1 MRPYRHHVFICE
13 GKRCG
18 GKRSDKVLDEF
29 KHMLKRGSVEGL
41 KVTRCGCMKVCK
53 ETSAVGE
60 FSPAVV
66 VYPEGVW
73 YKNVTVD
80 DVAEIVEEHLGK
92 GSIVERLLLYRLGE
106 D

>member
-1 MRPYRHHVFICE
+1 MRPYKHHVFICE

-18 GKRSDKVLDEF
+18 GKKSSTVIDEF
-29 KHMLKRGSVEGL
+29 KHTSKRGDMDGV
-41 KVTRCGCMKVCK
+41 KITRCGCMKVCK
-53 ETSAVGE
+53 ETSDVGE

-66 VYPEGVW
+66 IYPEGVW

-80 DVAEIVEEHLGK
+80 DVAEIAEEHLGS
-92 GSIVERLLLYRLGE
+92 GRVVERLLHYRLGS

>member
-18 GKRSDKVLDEF
+18 GKKSGKVLDEF
-29 KHMLKRGSVEGL
+29 KHMVKNGDIEGV
-41 KVTRCGCMKVCK
+41 KITRCGCMKVCK
-53 ETSAVGE
+53 ETSEVGE

-80 DVAEIVEEHLGK
+80 DVAEIADEHLGK
-92 GSIVERLLLYRLGE
+92 GSVVERLLLYRLG
-106 D
+106 DD

>member
-18 GKRSDKVLDEF
+18 GKKSSQVLDKF
-29 KHMLKRGSVEGL
+29 KGIIKHKHADGV
-41 KVTRCGCMKVCK
+41 KITRCGCMKVCK
-53 ETSAVGE
+53 ETSDVGE

-80 DVAEIVEEHLGK
+80 DVSEIVEEHLEK
-92 GSIVERLLLYRLGE
+92 GSVVERLLHYRLGE
-106 D
+106 A